1 MPTRNPH
8 FQYDKKESAWVIRAG
23 VGGAAESCFLEQ
35 NAVALE
41 DQGMGD
47 LSKIDPVREAFY
59 EAYRSMNKHETRTA
73 IAGIGGKFYRF
84 VHDIQIGD
92 IVLYPSLK
100 TKEVFCGEIIG
111 EYQFVKED
119 KDFPHQRK
127 VYWITN
133 FPKDSL
139 SKAAQY
145 EIGAARTLFK
155 YQKNLSEIIDK
166 LRSAQNSGD

>member
-8 FQYDKKESAWVIRAG
+8 FQYDQQESAWVIRAG

-92 IVLYPSLK
+92 VVLYPSLK

-127 VYWITN
+127 VHWITT
-133 FPKDSL
+133 FQKDSL

-145 EIGAARTLFK
+145 ELGAARTLFK

>member
-47 LSKIDPVREAFY
+47 LSRIDPVREAFY

-111 EYQFVKED
+111 EYQFLKEN

-127 VYWITN
+127 VHWITN
-133 FPKDSL
+133 FPKDWL

-145 EIGAARTLFK
+145 ELGAARTLFK

-166 LRSAQNSGD
+166 LRSAQDSGD